1 MYKMTSKER
10 FARAFQHKEADRVV
24 MWDFPWPGALR
35 KWHAEGMPENV
46 SYEEY
51 FDVDNVGRVV
61 PDESPRYPITVVEE
75 DDEFITIKNEWGT
88 TVRNFKMQD
97 STPDFIDHTI
107 IDWDTWLAAK
117 ERITPDR
124 DRIQWDYLQKNY
136 KEWVKE
142 GRWLLGDVN
151 FTFNTL
157 SSTVMGMERFLVYM
171 VTDPELCMD
180 MLEHILKVDLQL
192 LDMAWDAGY
201 TFDMLNIRDD
211 MGYKGTAFFSVDMYK
226 QIIKPTHQ
234 MAVDWAKKKGIYVRL
249 HSCGN
254 INTLLPE
261 IMTVGFDALH
271 PMEVKA
277 GMDPVQVKKEYGDR
291 LVLHGGFDAM
301 LWHDKEAILA
311 EIRRLLPILKE
322 NGGYIFA
329 ADHSIPNDVPFENMK
344 AIIALVKELGRFD

>member
-1 MYKMTSKER
+1 
-10 FARAFQHKEADRVV
+10 
-24 MWDFPWPGALR
+24 
-35 KWHAEGMPENV
+35 
-46 SYEEY
+46 
-51 FDVDNVGRVV
+51 
-61 PDESPRYPITVVEE
+61 
-75 DDEFITIKNEWGT
+75 
-88 TVRNFKMQD
+88 MQD

-261 IMTVGFDALH
+261 IMTVGLTRCTRWRSKRAWTRSRSKRNTATGLCSTAALT
-271 PMEVKA
+271 PCS
-277 GMDPVQVKKEYGDR
+277 GMTR
-291 LVLHGGFDAM
+291 R
-301 LWHDKEAILA
+301 AILA
-311 EIRRLLPILKE
+311 EI
-322 NGGYIFA
+322 
-329 ADHSIPNDVPFENMK
+329 ADCCQS
-344 AIIALVKELGRFD
+344 

>member
-1 MYKMTSKER
+1 
-10 FARAFQHKEADRVV
+10 
-24 MWDFPWPGALR
+24 
-35 KWHAEGMPENV
+35 
-46 SYEEY
+46 
-51 FDVDNVGRVV
+51 
-61 PDESPRYPITVVEE
+61 
-75 DDEFITIKNEWGT
+75 
-88 TVRNFKMQD
+88 
-97 STPDFIDHTI
+97 
-107 IDWDTWLAAK
+107 
-117 ERITPDR
+117 
-124 DRIQWDYLQKNY
+124 
-136 KEWVKE
+136 
-142 GRWLLGDVN
+142 
-151 FTFNTL
+151 
-157 SSTVMGMERFLVYM
+157 
-171 VTDPELCMD
+171 
-180 MLEHILKVDLQL
+180 
-192 LDMAWDAGY
+192 
-201 TFDMLNIRDD
+201 
-211 MGYKGTAFFSVDMYK
+211 
-226 QIIKPTHQ
+226 

>member
-1 MYKMTSKER
+1 M
-10 FARAFQHKEADRVV
+10 AGRAAQMACGRH
-24 MWDFPWPGALR
+24 G
-35 KWHAEGMPENV
+35 PENV

-171 VTDPELCMD
+171 VTDPELCMGYARAHP
-180 MLEHILKVDLQL
+180 EGGP
-192 LDMAWDAGY
+192 AAAGHG
-201 TFDMLNIRDD
+201 L
-211 MGYKGTAFFSVDMYK
+211 GC
-226 QIIKPTHQ
+226 
-234 MAVDWAKKKGIYVRL
+234 RL
-249 HSCGN
+249 HLRHAQHSRR
-254 INTLLPE
+254 
-261 IMTVGFDALH
+261 
-271 PMEVKA
+271 
-277 GMDPVQVKKEYGDR
+277 YG
-291 LVLHGGFDAM
+291 L
-301 LWHDKEAILA
+301 
-311 EIRRLLPILKE
+311 
-322 NGGYIFA
+322 
-329 ADHSIPNDVPFENMK
+329 
-344 AIIALVKELGRFD
+344 